1 MSIHEGGECMIRKTA
16 AFIVLAF
23 LVLPFGALAQ
33 SPSGSANS
41 IENLNVADIGD
52 DSIVVLS
59 KEETG
64 VPGYVHQ
71 KYAYACFGELNLVD
85 YYGAAFESNDRNI
98 LEIERS
104 MCSRQHFN
112 DLDTS
117 DD

>member
-1 MSIHEGGECMIRKTA
+1 MMKKTA

-23 LVLPFGALAQ
+23 LALPFGALAQ
-33 SPSGSANS
+33 SPSSSTNS

-52 DSIVVLS
+52 DSIVVIS

-71 KYAYACFGELNLVD
+71 KYAYACFGEWNLVD
-85 YYGAAFESNDRNI
+85 YYGAAFESNDQNI
-98 LEIERS
+98 LQLERS
-104 MCSRQHFN
+104 MCARQQFN